1 MMKKN
6 QYRLFLAIFCSITF
20 VFLANLVSSLDSYP
34 VTFSLF
40 DLYTNSEI
48 YANKVLINA
57 DYADDGV
64 SKSFSFEAQD
74 EGISPVELMLEE
86 GKWDFY
92 ITADDFSTPQID
104 YQIIHSLR
112 VEGPVSQRLY
122 LLEVGTVNGI
132 VKDKAG
138 KLVSGAK
145 VKFEC
150 ERTNFVGEL
159 ETDIFGSFS
168 TNIVPAGKCK
178 VFASYQNSVGISE
191 IVVDKGNVS
200 DVEVTLDE
208 EVVRRGFG
216 FYALLWIL
224 IAVLVFILFFFIFR
238 RHKRKKDNE
247 DINEDSRDEKEKKDM
262 ENKDKV
268 SSKSLSHDLEI
279 DDDIEISEIIDYSFK
294 EQPKS
299 LPKRSIDILNSL
311 SEGEQKIVRFIIDQ
325 GNQTTQARI
334 NRIAK
339 IPKSTLHRNI
349 KTLEEKGI
357 VKIEKKN
364 GRNVVYLTDYFLSEH

>member
-6 QYRLFLAIFCSITF
+6 HDKLFLALSFSIFV
-20 VFLANLVSSLDSYP
+20 VFLAQLVSSSDSYP
-34 VTFSLF
+34 VSFSLF
-40 DLYTNSEI
+40 DLYNNSEI
-48 YANKVLINA
+48 SANKVLITA
-57 DYADDGV
+57 DYADDGI
-64 SKSFSFEAQD
+64 SKSFTFEAQD
-74 EGISPVELMLEE
+74 EVISPVELMLEE

-92 ITADDFSTPQID
+92 IIADDFSTPQID

-112 VEGPVSQRLY
+112 VEATVSQRLY

-150 ERTNFVGEL
+150 ERTNFIGEL

-178 VFASYQNSVGISE
+178 VFASYQNSVGINE
-191 IVVDKGNVS
+191 IVVTKGNVS
-200 DVEVTLDE
+200 DVEITLDE
-208 EVVRRGFG
+208 EVVRRGVG
-216 FYALLWIL
+216 FYAILFTL
-224 IAVLVFILFFFIFR
+224 IAVLIFIMFFFILR
-238 RHKRKKDNE
+238 RHKRKKDDE
-247 DINEDSRDEKEKKDM
+247 IIEDSGDKKGKKDKENKEKG
-262 ENKDKV
+262 

-279 DDDIEISEIIDYSFK
+279 DDDIELSEIIDYSFK

-364 GRNVVYLTDYFLSEH
+364 GRNLVYLTDYFLSEH

>member
-1 MMKKN
+1 MKKN
-6 QYRLFLAIFCSITF
+6 HDKLFLAISFSILV
-20 VFLANLVSSLDSYP
+20 VFLAQLVSSSDSYP
-34 VTFSLF
+34 VSFSLF
-40 DLYTNSEI
+40 DLYNNSEI
-48 YANKVLINA
+48 SANKVLITA
-57 DYADDGV
+57 DYADDGF
-64 SKSFSFEAQD
+64 SKSFTFEAQD
-74 EGISPVELMLEE
+74 EVIPPVELILEE

-112 VEGPVSQRLY
+112 VEAPVSQRLY

-150 ERTNFVGEL
+150 ERTNFIGEL

-191 IVVDKGNVS
+191 IFVTKGNVS
-200 DVEVTLDE
+200 DVEITLDE
-208 EVVRRGFG
+208 EVVRRGIG
-216 FYALLWIL
+216 FYAILLTL
-224 IAVLVFILFFFIFR
+224 IAVLIFMVFFFIFR

-247 DINEDSRDEKEKKDM
+247 EMKEDSEDKKGKKDK
-262 ENKDKV
+262 ENKDKG
-268 SSKSLSHDLEI
+268 SSKSLSHDLDI
-279 DDDIEISEIIDYSFK
+279 DDDIELSEIIDYSFK

-364 GRNVVYLTDYFLSEH
+364 GRNLVYLTDYFLSEH